1 MGCSVHWLRAGAGF
15 VRRRGGR
22 YFVAIVVALA
32 AVVSA
37 AGAASSSAA
46 ARTFAPIDRPGPPLD
61 VAAAKLAASLQCS
74 PGFGRT
80 TRAPVLL
87 VPGTGITA
95 TQEFSWNYEPA
106 LSHLGIPWCGVT
118 FPDSG
123 NDDMQVNGEYVVN
136 AIRTMYARAG
146 HRIAIYGHS
155 QGGMV
160 PRWALRFWPDTRAM
174 VDDVVGAAGP
184 NHGTIIADAAC
195 NGTRPCQPS
204 DWQSKTTSNFIA
216 ALNSGQETFPGI
228 SYTEI
233 YSHYDEEVQPNQN
246 SSGTS
251 SLHGGGGQITNVAV
265 QDICPD
271 DTSEHLALGSYD
283 PVTWALLLDALNHP
297 GPAVPARVGLTPC
310 TEQFMPGV
318 DPATFPMNAFDAAVD
333 VETSPAQSLTAEGP
347 LACYTTASCAAVAPA
362 CPRVRAVRIAL
373 RAMGGGRI
381 VAVTVGRGR
390 TIVARAHGRALRSV
404 SVRIPEHAVTLRIVT
419 VSYRG
424 VRRTTLRRYGPGC
437 RPTRA

>member
-1 MGCSVHWLRAGAGF
+1 MRRSGSWLTLGPASVRYRAG
-15 VRRRGGR
+15 R
-22 YFVAIVVALA
+22 YLVAVAA
-32 AVVSA
+32 AVVAVMAA
-37 AGAASSSAA
+37 AGAVPSSAG
-46 ARTFAPIDRPGPPLD
+46 ARRFAPVDRPGPVLGIAP
-61 VAAAKLAASLQCS
+61 AKLAASLRCS
-74 PGFGRT
+74 PGFGRAD
-80 TRAPVLL
+80 RAPVLL

-106 LSHLGIPWCGVT
+106 LSHLGIEWCGVT

-123 NDDMQVNGEYVVN
+123 NDDMQVNGEYVVH
-136 AIRTMYARAG
+136 AIRTMYARAH

-160 PRWALRFWPDTRAM
+160 PRWALRFWPDTRAK

-184 NHGTIIADAAC
+184 NHGTVIANAAC

-204 DWQSKTTSNFIA
+204 DWQSRTTSNFIA

-246 SSGTS
+246 NSGTS

-265 QDICPD
+265 QDVCPN

-297 GPAVPARVGLTPC
+297 GPAVPARLGLTPC

-318 DPATFPMNAFDAAVD
+318 NPATFPMNAFDAAVD
-333 VETSPAQSLTAEGP
+333 VETSPAQSLRAEGP
-347 LACYTTASCAAVAPA
+347 LACYTTASCAAAAPRCA
-362 CPRVRAVRIAL
+362 RLRTVRIFL
-373 RAMGGGRI
+373 RARRGGRI
-381 VAVTVGRGR
+381 VAVTVRRGR
-390 TIVARAHGRALRSV
+390 TIVAQAHGRNLRSV
-404 SVRIPEHAVTLRIVT
+404 RVRIPQREVTLRITT
-419 VSYRG
+419 VSNRR
-424 VRRTTLRRYGPGC
+424 VRRTMRRRFRPGC
-437 RPTRA
+437 RPKQA

>member
-1 MGCSVHWLRAGAGF
+1 V
-15 VRRRGGR
+15 
-22 YFVAIVVALA
+22 LA
-32 AVVSA
+32 VAVVA
-37 AGAASSSAA
+37 AGAAPSSAA
-46 ARTFAPIDRPGPPLD
+46 VRMFAPVDRAGPPLD
-61 VAAAKLAASLQCS
+61 VPGAKLAGSLQCS
-74 PGFGRT
+74 PGFGHAA
-80 TRAPVLL
+80 RAPVLL

-95 TQEFSWNYEPA
+95 AQEFSWNYEPA
-106 LSHLGIPWCGVT
+106 LSHLGIEWCGVT

-160 PRWALRFWPDTRAM
+160 PRWALRFWPDTRPM

-184 NHGTIIADAAC
+184 NHGTIIANAAC

-204 DWQSKTTSNFIA
+204 DWQSQMTSNFIA

-233 YSHYDEEVQPNQN
+233 YSHYDEEVQPNQDN
-246 SSGTS
+246 SGTS
-251 SLHGGGGQITNVAV
+251 SLHGGGGQIANVAV
-265 QDICPD
+265 QDICPN

-283 PVTWALLLDALNHP
+283 PVTWALLLDALNHS

-318 DPATFPMNAFDAAVD
+318 DPATFPMDAFDAAVD
-333 VETSPAQSLTAEGP
+333 VETSPAQSLATEGP
-347 LACYTTASCAAVAPA
+347 LACYATASCAAVAPT
-362 CPRVRAVRIAL
+362 CPRVRTVRIAL
-373 RAMGGGRI
+373 RAKRGDRI
-381 VAVTVGRGR
+381 VAVTVRRGR
-390 TIVARAHGRALRSV
+390 TIVARAHRRDLRSV
-404 SVRIPEHAVTLRIVT
+404 RVRIPEHAVKLRIVT
-419 VSYRG
+419 RSHRG
-424 VRRTTLRRYGPGC
+424 VRRTTRRRYRQGC